1 MRTGNKFNTT
11 QCNKTTMKTIMKGL
25 WKSSGWL
32 VMAAALSFGIASC
45 SSDNDAVAEQQSVK
59 PTGKYTMT
67 VQVTKGDADTRALK
81 LGTDGTSVDAY
92 WTEGEEVLVYQE
104 KKVGDNFEDVLL
116 GTLTAAANDDVTTTL
131 TGTLDAPV
139 ADKPLYFYLHSKDVD
154 YSTQNG
160 TLASIAENQ
169 DYAWGR
175 VYPYDATDNQNG
187 FTISGNEVIVPN
199 GALTLESKQAIVK
212 FTLLDAYGADLNVRS
227 LTVTDEALNLTS
239 QTNSTPS
246 FISGAPLTITPPDD
260 ASPTN
265 ELYVAI
271 SGLNKED
278 KHSHLV
284 LTATG
289 EDGNEYIY
297 TKEYSA
303 GASVYFTHGMYY
315 TRTVK
320 MKKGFTT
327 FSENS
332 VIKVGDLIRLTQEW
346 DVNNHSW
353 YLPAGK
359 TGTLVRADIDD
370 SGKVTEAAD
379 GAYYVIKVIYH
390 DPNDVNHDND
400 YNFYFFDDKSMP
412 VGKTSDGLVVK
423 NVDVSGTM
431 PTCIIGVNG
440 YCEVWNWKS
449 EEYLN
454 LNPDPVSNFNFYYF
468 PNEGVTLHGINANMQ
483 FIDGLVNLG
492 PSGSDVSDPDV
503 LSETSFTFSAPD
515 NKKFVEIKMIFK
527 VDENNYAGHAL
538 FASSSNGWVRSGNT
552 WTYKPSNPVTEVT
565 IEPFE
570 DLNDHL
576 KYLLDISG
584 IESIVFTLADI

>member
-1 MRTGNKFNTT
+1 
-11 QCNKTTMKTIMKGL
+11 MKTIMKGL
-25 WKSSGWL
+25 LKSSGWL

-81 LGTDGTSVDAY
+81 LGEDETSVDAY
-92 WTEGEEVLVYQE
+92 WTQGEEVLVYQE

-116 GTLTAAANDDVTTTL
+116 GTLTAAESNDVTTTL

-139 ADKPLYFYLHSKDVD
+139 ADKPLYFYLHSKTVD
-154 YSTQNG
+154 YSSQNG
-160 TLASIAENQ
+160 ALTGEGSIAENQ
-169 DYAWGR
+169 DYAWGS
-175 VYPYDATDNQNG
+175 VYPYDATDNPNG

-227 LTVTDEALNLTS
+227 LTVTDEAQNLSS
-239 QTNSTPS
+239 QSNETPS
-246 FISGAPLTITPPDD
+246 FISGAPLTITPDD
-260 ASPTN
+260 ATS

-271 SGLNKED
+271 SGLNKAD

-303 GASVYFTHGMYY
+303 GASIYFTHGMYY

-320 MKKGFTT
+320 MKKGFTK

-359 TGTLVRADIDD
+359 TGTLVRANID
-370 SGKVTEAAD
+370 GNKNVTEAAN
-379 GAYYVIKVIYH
+379 GAYYVIKYVYH
-390 DPNDVNHDND
+390 DLEGDDDD
-400 YNFYFFDDKSMP
+400 YTFYFFDDKSMP
-412 VGKTSDGLVVK
+412 VGANSDGLVVK
-423 NVDVSGTM
+423 NVNTSGAM

-449 EEYLN
+449 RENWPSNSHGNFSYSPNGGVMLFGKN
-454 LNPDPVSNFNFYYF
+454 AVMGVNPD
-468 PNEGVTLHGINANMQ
+468 
-483 FIDGLVNLG
+483 DGLVNLG
-492 PSGSDVSDPDV
+492 PNSSDS
-503 LSETSFTFSAPD
+503 SNTSFTFETPSD
-515 NKKFVEIKMIFK
+515 KKFVEIKMIFK
-527 VDENNYAGHAL
+527 KETDASHAR
-538 FASSSNGWVRSGNT
+538 FDSGGWIRSGNT
-552 WTYKPSNPVTEVT
+552 WTYNPSNSVTTEVT
-565 IEPFE
+565 IKPYE
-570 DLNDHL
+570 DFAYPLIYKL
-576 KYLLDISG
+576 YIPG
-584 IESIVFTLADI
+584 IESIVFTLADDI

>member
-1 MRTGNKFNTT
+1 M
-11 QCNKTTMKTIMKGL
+11 QTIMKGL
-25 WKSSGWL
+25 LKSSGWL
-32 VMAAALSFGIASC
+32 VMAAALSFGFASC

-92 WTEGEEVLVYQE
+92 WDAGEIVEVYQE
-104 KKVGDNFEDVLL
+104 KKVDGNSEDVLL
-116 GTLTAAANDDVTTTL
+116 GTLTAEESDGIMTTL
-131 TGTLDAPV
+131 TGTLDEPV
-139 ADKPLYFYLHSKDVD
+139 EDKPLYFYLHSKDVD

-169 DYAWGR
+169 DYAWGI
-175 VYPYDATDNQNG
+175 VYSPSQTYDPNTFEIEGDK
-187 FTISGNEVIVPN
+187 VIVY
-199 GALTLESKQAIVK
+199 GAVTLDSKQAIVK
-212 FTLLDAYGADLNVRS
+212 FTLKDATGADLNVRS
-227 LTVTDEALNLTS
+227 LTVTDEAQNLTS
-239 QTNSTPS
+239 QDENPS
-246 FISGAPLTITPPDD
+246 FIIGAPLTITPDD
-260 ASPTN
+260 ATN

-271 SGLNKED
+271 SGLNKAD

-359 TGTLVRADIDD
+359 TGTLVRANIDGD
-370 SGKVTEAAD
+370 GNVTEAAD
-379 GAYYVIKVIYH
+379 GAYYVIKYVYH
-390 DPNDVNHDND
+390 DLEGDDDD
-400 YNFYFFDDKSMP
+400 YTFYFFDDKSMP
-412 VGKTSDGLVVK
+412 VLATSDGLVVK
-423 NVDVSGTM
+423 NVNTSGAM
-431 PTCIIGVNG
+431 PTCTIGVNG
-440 YCEVWNWKS
+440 DYEVWNWKS
-449 EEYLN
+449 GEGLPFGDFDDY
-454 LNPDPVSNFNFYYF
+454 S
-468 PNEGVTLHGINANMQ
+468 PNDDNGVKLSGINAMMD
-483 FIDGLVNLG
+483 FYDGLVYLMANG
-492 PSGSDVSDPDV
+492 PDA
-503 LSETSFTFSAPD
+503 SETSFTFKAPKG
-515 NKKFVEIKMIFK
+515 KKFEEIKMIFK
-527 VDENNYAGHAL
+527 TEEEAL
-538 FASSSNGWVRSGNT
+538 NAHFDPSGWHSLNNT
-552 WTYKPSNPVTEVT
+552 WICQPSQSSVT
-565 IEPFE
+565 IGPGYYP
-570 DLNDHL
+570 NTGYHL
-576 KYLLDISG
+576 AING